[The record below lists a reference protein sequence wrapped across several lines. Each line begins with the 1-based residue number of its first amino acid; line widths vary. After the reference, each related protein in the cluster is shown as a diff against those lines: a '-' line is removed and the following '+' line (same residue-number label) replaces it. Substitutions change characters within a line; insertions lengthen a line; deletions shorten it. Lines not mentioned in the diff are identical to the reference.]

1 MNDSKIH
8 SRLSRRELLQSM
20 SSTAVAASLPF
31 SKSSAAD
38 ANADATLVYVGTY
51 TDSIHIYRLN
61 TDLGTL
67 RPVGVADG
75 ARNPSYLTIAAQQR
89 ILYAVNEL
97 DQGAV
102 TAFAIDRA
110 TGELRRLNQQSS
122 QGMAPCHVSVDAS
135 GRFVLV
141 ANYGDGAL
149 GVLPI
154 TKDGGLGA
162 AVSVIQHRGS
172 GRDPSRQAGPHAHC
186 VVLDRLGRYVFA
198 VDLGIDKVMIY
209 RFDSRTGKLSPSSQ
223 PFFQTRP
230 GAGPRH
236 FELHPNGNFG
246 YLINELDSSVTA
258 LACDTGAGTLQ
269 ELQTL
274 STLPA
279 GFAGTNFP
287 ADVHVHPSG
296 KFVYGSNRGHDSIV
310 AFAVDDATG
319 KLGLLAHE
327 PTRGNFPRNFGIDPT
342 GQILIAANQNS
353 DSLSVFRIN
362 QNTGKLSAVGDTIA
376 VPKPVCVKFFS

>member
-1 MNDSKIH
+1 MNDAKTH
-8 SRLSRRELLQSM
+8 GRLSRRKWLQSVGA
-20 SSTAVAASLPF
+20 TAVAASLPV
-31 SKSSAAD
+31 SQSSAAGT
-38 ANADATLVYVGTY
+38 NAAMLVYVGTY
-51 TDSIHIYRLN
+51 TDSIHIYRLDP
-61 TDLGTL
+61 DLGTL
-67 RPVGVADG
+67 RAVGVATG
-75 ARNPSYLTIAAQQR
+75 ARNPSYLTIAAQQGT
-89 ILYAVNEL
+89 LYAVNEVEP
-97 DQGAV
+97 GAV

-110 TGELRRLNQQSS
+110 SGELRRLNQQAS
-122 QGMAPCHVSVDAS
+122 QGTAPCHVSVAAS

-141 ANYGDGAL
+141 ANYGNGAL

-162 AVSVIQHRGS
+162 AVDVIQHRGS
-172 GRDPSRQAGPHAHC
+172 GKDPSRQAGPHAHC

-209 RFDSRTGKLSPSSQ
+209 RFDARTGKLSPNSQ
-223 PFFQTRP
+223 PAFQTRP

-236 FELHPNGNFG
+236 FAVHPNGKFA

-258 LACDTGAGTLQ
+258 LACDAAAGTLQ

-310 AFAVDDATG
+310 AFTVEEATG
-319 KLGLLAHE
+319 KLSLLAHE
-327 PTRGNFPRNFGIDPT
+327 PTRGNFPRNFGIDPS

-353 DSLSVFRIN
+353 NTLSVFRIN
-362 QNTGKLSAVGDTIA
+362 LETGKLSAVGDTIQ

>member
-1 MNDSKIH
+1 MNDAKTH
-8 SRLSRRELLQSM
+8 GRLSRRELLQSVGA
-20 SSTAVAASLPF
+20 TAVAASLPC
-31 SKSSAAD
+31 SRSAAAGTND
-38 ANADATLVYVGTY
+38 AMLVYVGTY
-51 TDSIHIYRLN
+51 TDSIHIYRLD
-61 TDLGTL
+61 TELGTL
-67 RPVGVADG
+67 QPAGVATG
-75 ARNPSYLTIAAQQR
+75 ARNPSYLSIAAQQR
-89 ILYAVNEL
+89 TLYAVNEVE
-97 DQGAV
+97 QGAV
-102 TAFAIDRA
+102 TAFAIDPA
-110 TGELRRLNQQSS
+110 TGALQRLNQQASR
-122 QGMAPCHVSVDAS
+122 GTAPCHVSVAPS

-141 ANYGDGAL
+141 ANYGDGVL

-154 TKDGGLGA
+154 TKDGALGA
-162 AVSVIQHRGS
+162 AVDVIQHRGS
-172 GRDPSRQAGPHAHC
+172 GGDPRRQAGPHAHC

-209 RFDSRTGKLSPSSQ
+209 RFDSRTGKLSPNSQ
-223 PFFQTRP
+223 PAFQTKP

-236 FELHPNGNFG
+236 FAVHPNGKFA
-246 YLINELDSSVTA
+246 YLINELDSSMTA
-258 LACDTGAGTLQ
+258 LACDTAAGTLQ

-296 KFVYGSNRGHDSIV
+296 KFVYGSNRGHDSLV
-310 AFAVDDATG
+310 AFTVDAATG
-319 KLGLLAHE
+319 KLNLLAHE

-353 DSLSVFRIN
+353 NTLSVFRIDPE
-362 QNTGKLSAVGDTIA
+362 TGRLSAVGDTIQ